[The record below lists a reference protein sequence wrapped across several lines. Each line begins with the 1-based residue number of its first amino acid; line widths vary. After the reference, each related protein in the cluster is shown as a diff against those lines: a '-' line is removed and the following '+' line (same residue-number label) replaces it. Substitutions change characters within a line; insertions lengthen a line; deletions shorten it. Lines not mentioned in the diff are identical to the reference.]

1 MTKNTGLKTAGLVT
15 LLLASSAGLA
25 QVACSEE
32 AQGAQISYWNN
43 FTGPDGQFMAN
54 LVDRFNTENQSGVQ
68 VTMTVQPDY
77 YQTVNAAAASNT
89 LPDMLQIHV
98 LEIPTSAIRGII
110 RPIPED
116 VLATMNIDS
125 SDFPESVWSVSE
137 YNGERYS
144 IPLDIHGLVMWYN
157 RAQWEAAGIEDP
169 AGTVLSRE
177 EYDAALAAL
186 QESNGETMAW
196 SISNGFPSNWMFE
209 SLLHQFGGTWFN
221 EDVTEA
227 VWNSEAGVRALQYLK
242 DQQTAYSQNNLEVN
256 AGLTAFQQGNTSTE
270 WNGTWHVVNL
280 AGEGFEDGWGAP
292 IPQIG
297 SQYGVRMN
305 AHSLALSANGED
317 PAKTAAAACLI
328 SFLSENS
335 LEWVR
340 GAGHIP
346 ARNSVRESEE
356 FQSTQPHASYAATA
370 DHAIFP
376 PAVPGLLDALVLL
389 DEAVFSV
396 MAGANP
402 DIQAALDEAAERA
415 NQVLEQNRG
424 RYGGQ

>member
-1 MTKNTGLKTAGLVT
+1 
-15 LLLASSAGLA
+15 
-25 QVACSEE
+25 
-32 AQGAQISYWNN
+32 
-43 FTGPDGQFMAN
+43 MAN
-54 LVDRFNTENQSGVQ
+54 LVDRFNAENQSGIQ
-68 VTMTVQPDY
+68 VAMTVQPDY

-98 LEIPTSAIRGII
+98 LEIPTSAIRRVI

-125 SDFPESVWSVSE
+125 SDFPETVWTVSE

-157 RAQWEAAGIEDP
+157 RAQWEAAGTEDP
-169 AGTVLSRE
+169 AGKVLSQE
-177 EYDAALAAL
+177 EYEAALSAL
-186 QESNGETMAW
+186 KETNDGAIAW
-196 SISNGFPSNWMFE
+196 AVTNGFPTNWMFE

-227 VWNSEAGVRALQYLK
+227 IWNSEAGVQALQYLK
-242 DQQTAYSQNNLEVN
+242 DQQEAYSRPNLEVD
-256 AGLTAFQQGNTSTE
+256 AGVTAFKQGSSATE
-270 WNGTWHVVNL
+270 WNGTWHVSNL

-305 AHSLALSANGED
+305 AHSLALGANGED
-317 PAKTAAAACLI
+317 PAKTAAAACVI
-328 SFLSENS
+328 SFISENS
-335 LEWVR
+335 LEWVQ

-356 FQSTQPHASYAATA
+356 FQATQPQASYAMMA
-370 DHAIFP
+370 DNAIFP
-376 PAVPGLLDALVLL
+376 PAVPGLGDALAQL
-389 DEAVFSV
+389 DQAVFSV
-396 MAGANP
+396 MAEANP
-402 DIQAALDEAAERA
+402 DIQAALDEAAARA
-415 NQVLEQNRG
+415 NQVLEQNRR
-424 RYGGQ
+424 RYGSQ